1 MKWLFLFVAGLFEVF
16 WAFQLKNSHGF
27 SKLTPSIL
35 TVVGMIVSFYFLSLA
50 LKHLPLGTSYAIWTG
65 IGTVGTAI
73 VGMAILN
80 EPISISRIAGIGF
93 IVVGIVGLKLLSTN

>member
-35 TVVGMIVSFYFLSLA
+35 TVVGMIVSFIFC
-50 LKHLPLGTSYAIWTG
+50 H
-65 IGTVGTAI
+65 
-73 VGMAILN
+73 
-80 EPISISRIAGIGF
+80 
-93 IVVGIVGLKLLSTN
+93 